1 MKTLRL
7 IAAAASLALLTCAFA
22 QDEVQTSA
30 AGSVTISSKGS
41 DMRSVLHDLFAQSKR
56 NYVLEDEV
64 RKLLYLNLNEVEFE
78 EAFATILKLT
88 DMDYEVQNGIYY
100 IRRAEKKAV
109 PSEEPPK
116 ADPKPEVKP
125 PAKPSGKL
133 PESALA
139 KQVTTRYQMKDMREV
154 FASLSQ
160 QTGVPIE
167 VDISVPLYKIDA
179 FLIKTSLKYALDHI
193 CEAAELKY
201 TLTNES
207 SIRISAKNA
216 VQATTPVKV
225 YSGT

>member
-7 IAAAASLALLTCAFA
+7 IAAAASLAVLACAFA
-22 QDEVQTSA
+22 QEEVQTSTT
-30 AGSVTISSKGS
+30 GTVTISSKGS

-64 RKLLYLNLNEVEFE
+64 RKMLYLNLNEVEFD

-88 DMDYEVQNGIYY
+88 EMDYEVQNGIYY
-100 IRRAEKKAV
+100 IRRAEKKATQTV
-109 PSEEPPK
+109 EPPK
-116 ADPKPEVKP
+116 TDPKPETKP
-125 PAKPSGKL
+125 PVKLSGKL
-133 PESALA
+133 PETALA

-193 CEAAELKY
+193 CAAAELTY
-201 TLTNES
+201 TLTNEM
-207 SIRISAKNA
+207 SIRIAAKNA
-216 VQATTPVKV
+216 APTGSPIKV
-225 YSGT
+225 YTGS

>member
-7 IAAAASLALLTCAFA
+7 IAAAASLAVLACAFA
-22 QDEVQTSA
+22 QEEVQTSTT
-30 AGSVTISSKGS
+30 GTVTISSKGS

-64 RKLLYLNLNEVEFE
+64 RKMLYLNLNEVEFD

-88 DMDYEVQNGIYY
+88 EMDYEVQNGIYY
-100 IRRAEKKAV
+100 IRRAGKKAT
-109 PSEEPPK
+109 EPAK
-116 ADPKPEVKP
+116 VEPKPEIKP

-133 PESALA
+133 PDSALA

-193 CEAAELKY
+193 CAAAELTY
-201 TLTNES
+201 TLTNEM
-207 SIRISAKNA
+207 SIRIAAKNA
-216 VQATTPVKV
+216 APTGSPIKV
-225 YSGT
+225 YTGS